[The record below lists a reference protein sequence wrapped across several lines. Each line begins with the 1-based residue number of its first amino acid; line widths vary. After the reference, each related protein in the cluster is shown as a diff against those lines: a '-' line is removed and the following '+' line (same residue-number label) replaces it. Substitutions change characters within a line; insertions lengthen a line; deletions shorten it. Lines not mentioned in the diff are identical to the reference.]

1 MWKKIVLLA
10 LVVLGASGG
19 VFVYRVKH
27 APAPKAESGTY
38 VAAPPETII
47 AEITRLQN
55 WVAWSRE
62 KDDPTIR
69 RTYGGPSGGPGASY
83 YWFNANRTID
93 GRMTVI
99 SVGPDKVE
107 IEREIVAP
115 NPRLTDYTF
124 KVTPEGSG
132 SRIVWSASGDDGDDV
147 MGKAFGGAQEREKR
161 LAAEISSGIKKLK
174 SVVESQ
180 ANMEAYRVERETT
193 IAAPDVFVLA
203 EIMDF
208 REWSKWLPREQLDPE
223 MKRTFTG
230 TDAQPGATYYW
241 SGGERVGSGR
251 ISMISSS
258 AEEVELEVEL
268 QKPIDSVSD
277 LDFTLFP
284 AGQGIRV
291 VWTLTGQ
298 KNASGKSLTLF
309 GSTPETI
316 GDEME
321 AGLAN
326 LKLMAEASVP
336 QAPRAK
342 SKTSVSTQKPVL
354 QILDDSIVL
363 HASK

>member
-10 LVVLGASGG
+10 LVVLGATGG
-19 VFVYRVKH
+19 FFVYRVKS

-38 VAAPPETII
+38 VAAPPVTII

-83 YWFNANRTID
+83 YWFNANRSVD

-99 SVGPDKVE
+99 SVNGDTVE
-107 IEREIVAP
+107 IEREIIAP

-124 KVTPEGSG
+124 KVTPEGPG
-132 SRIVWSASGDDGDDV
+132 SRIVWSASGDEDDELI
-147 MGKAFGGAQEREKR
+147 GKAFGAAQEREKR
-161 LAAEISSGIKKLK
+161 LAGEIQSGLKKLK
-174 SVVESQ
+174 NVVEAQ
-180 ANMEAYRVERETT
+180 TNMEAYRVERETT
-193 IAAPDVFVLA
+193 ILAPDVFVLA

-208 REWSKWLPREQLDPE
+208 REWAKWLPREQLDPE

-230 TDAQPGATYYW
+230 TDSQPGATYYW
-241 SGGERVGSGR
+241 SGGDRVGSGR

-268 QKPIDSVSD
+268 KKPIDSTSD

-284 AGQGIRV
+284 AGAGIRV
-291 VWTLTGQ
+291 VWTVTGQ
-298 KNASGKSLTLF
+298 KNSSGKALTLL

-316 GDEME
+316 GDEMDE
-321 AGLAN
+321 GLAN

-336 QAPRAK
+336 HAPQAR
-342 SKTSVSTQKPVL
+342 SKTSVVTKKPVL

-363 HASK
+363 HASH